1 VGVPK
6 GLAPL
11 NIIQSHVGV
20 PKGLA
25 PLRGSKGA
33 CPFI

>member
-1 VGVPK
+1 
-6 GLAPL
+6 
-11 NIIQSHVGV
+11 VGV

-33 CPFI
+33 CPFKGFQRGLPL